1 MLAGAQGRHGVGVVV
16 VVGGRHGDGVDVR
29 AGQEGVEVIGDVR
42 HAGAVGHGAGP
53 CEVPAVEG
61 HHLTVRVCIH
71 AGDVCGFGEGGGP
84 KHGHA
89 YGVCHRD
96 LSSRG
101 HLSGSTPASRMIA
114 RATPGYGWCT
124 VPQERQ
130 LLANGARF
138 PGSAGA
144 PAGPKVRSKSY
155 LPDGQKGNVRLDP
168 HSW

>member
-29 AGQEGVEVIGDVR
+29 AGQERVEVIGDVR
-42 HAGAVGHGAGP
+42 HAGAVGHDAGP
-53 CEVPAVEG
+53 CEVAAVER
-61 HHLTVRVCIH
+61 HHFAVGVCIH
-71 AGDVCGFGEGGGP
+71 AGDVCDFGEGGA

-114 RATPGYGWCT
+114 RAMPGDGWCT
-124 VPQERQ
+124 DLRERRH
-130 LLANGARF
+130 LATDARF
-138 PGSAGA
+138 PGSADA
-144 PAGPKVRSKSY
+144 LAGPKVRSKSY